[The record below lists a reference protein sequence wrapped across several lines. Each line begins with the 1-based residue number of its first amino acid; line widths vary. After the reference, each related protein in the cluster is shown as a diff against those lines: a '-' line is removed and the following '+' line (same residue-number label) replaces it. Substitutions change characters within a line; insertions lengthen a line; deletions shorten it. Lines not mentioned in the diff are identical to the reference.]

1 MAPPGYKVR
10 LLQDNIV
17 VTSKLYTILIRNL
30 HLLRKTG
37 WTLHTFHLV
46 AWEAHERAFHR
57 LPRFSHHYT
66 SKLLHGLVNKN
77 KQNNLYYG
85 KSSLCPLCN
94 TYEET
99 LSHVLTCSH
108 EKALTSRTK
117 SLTQLTDTLLTI
129 RTPQPAIEAILHGF
143 ASWNP
148 MDHTPARA
156 LTAGSLCSPDAVLT
170 TAFHE
175 QYNTIGW
182 FQFCLGRVSK
192 KWAAAVKQYCTDPQP
207 PDFKEYW
214 TSLWVNSQRTSTT
227 LNYKSMGQMPG
238 LL

>member
-30 HLLRKTG
+30 HDKLLEKHLLRKTG

-129 RTPQPAIEAILHGF
+129 RAPNRQSRPSYMALLPGIL
-143 ASWNP
+143 W
-148 MDHTPARA
+148 
-156 LTAGSLCSPDAVLT
+156 
-170 TAFHE
+170 
-175 QYNTIGW
+175 TILR
-182 FQFCLGRVSK
+182 LGRAQLDHY
-192 KWAAAVKQYCTDPQP
+192 AA
-207 PDFKEYW
+207 
-214 TSLWVNSQRTSTT
+214 R
-227 LNYKSMGQMPG
+227 MPC
-238 LL
+238 